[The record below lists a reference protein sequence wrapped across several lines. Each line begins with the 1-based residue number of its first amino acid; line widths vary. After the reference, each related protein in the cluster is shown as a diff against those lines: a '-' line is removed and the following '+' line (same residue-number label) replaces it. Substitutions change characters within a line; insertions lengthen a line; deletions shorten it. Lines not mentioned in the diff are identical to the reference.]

1 VKITVIATG
10 FNGSESEKRTPIP
23 RAAQVPVVQQQAV
36 VAKALPPPLP
46 VEAKPKPEPVRLTA
60 PATVPARQPVSF
72 RREAPVYKPMDEDQY
87 DIPAFLRRGG
97 ATRE

>member
-1 VKITVIATG
+1 
-10 FNGSESEKRTPIP
+10 
-23 RAAQVPVVQQQAV
+23 
-36 VAKALPPPLP
+36 
-46 VEAKPKPEPVRLTA
+46 
-60 PATVPARQPVSF
+60 VSF